1 LRVWELKMVSA
12 VEIGDN
18 NTDSEVDEVIKNCL
32 VPKAPQSFFLYA
44 GAGSGKTYSL
54 VKALEGFNFSYGE
67 RQRRLGKNVAVITYT
82 NAACDE
88 IIERVKGDSLF
99 HISTIHSFC
108 WRQIKSFNDDIRKW
122 VQAELPSEI
131 ELLEIQEAKGRAG
144 TKASITRQR
153 SIANKRERLD
163 WLSCRREF
171 TYSPNGDNIG
181 KASLSHAEV
190 LQICSYFLLKKPS
203 FGQMVVSK
211 YPFLLIDESQD
222 TNKQL
227 VEAFFELEKKHQGR
241 FGLGLI
247 GDMMQRI
254 YGDGK
259 SDLGKDLPDHWCT
272 PVKKLNRRSPSRIIA
287 LANDIR
293 SETDEQK
300 QCVLQ
305 DKQDKGEGFV
315 RLYIASTNLENK
327 PAFESEI
334 REEMAVHT
342 GDELWRDQ
350 KEVKH
355 LMLEHMMAAS
365 RMGFPEMYSTLR
377 SSKRLTTGLNSGD
390 LPAVRLFSEYVLPLY
405 HLEKAGKKH
414 GVMNHLRRSKSPLL
428 HPDFLKTPSLV
439 DAPLLP
445 LKEAITSLVALID
458 EKPDVS
464 FQEVLLC
471 VSASNLF
478 SLPQSLF
485 PFAENIEAIDEADET
500 DETDETDEKVSSLDA
515 IRNFLQTPY
524 NQIESYRDYVAG
536 EGAFD
541 THQGVKGREFKR
553 VLVVMDDEEAG
564 GFLFSYEKLFEVKSP
579 TKNDI
584 DKLAKGEET
593 GVDRTRRLFYVTC
606 TRAED
611 SLALVAYSNN
621 PELLKQNVINK
632 GWFNEGEIV
641 VR

>member
-1 LRVWELKMVSA
+1 MKMVSA

-18 NTDSEVDEVIKNCL
+18 NTDSAVDEVIRNCL
-32 VPKAPQSFFLYA
+32 TPEAPQSFFLYA

-54 VKALEGFNFSYGE
+54 VKALEDFNVAYGE
-67 RQRRLGKNVAVITYT
+67 SQRRLGKKVAVITYT

-88 IIERVKGDSLF
+88 IIERVKGGPLF

-108 WRQIKSFNDDIRKW
+108 WAQIKSFNDDIRRW
-122 VQAELPSEI
+122 LQAELPAEI
-131 ELLEIQEAKGRAG
+131 EKLEIQEAKGRAG
-144 TKASITRQR
+144 TQASVTRQR
-153 SIANKRERLD
+153 SMASKRERLD
-163 WLSCRREF
+163 WLSSRREF
-171 TYSPNGDNIG
+171 TYSSNGDNIG
-181 KASLSHAEV
+181 KASLSHPEV
-190 LQICSYFLLKKPS
+190 LQICACFLLTKPS
-203 FGQMVVSK
+203 FAQMVVSK

-227 VEAFFELEKKHQGR
+227 VEAFFELEKQHQGR

-259 SDLGKDLPDHWCT
+259 PDLGKDLPDRWQT
-272 PVKKLNRRSPSRIIA
+272 PVKKMNRRSPSRIIA

-305 DKQDKGEGFV
+305 GKGKGYV
-315 RLYIASTNLENK
+315 RLYIASAELENK
-327 PAFESEI
+327 PAFE
-334 REEMAVHT
+334 REVREAMAVHT
-342 GDELWRDQ
+342 SDELWKEPQ
-350 KEVKH
+350 KVKH

-365 RMGFPEMYSTLR
+365 RMGFSEMYSALK
-377 SSKRLTTGLNSGD
+377 SSKRLTTGLNGGD

-405 HLEKAGKKH
+405 HLEKAGEKH
-414 GVMNHLRRSKSPLL
+414 GVMNHIRRSKSPLL
-428 HPDFLKTPSLV
+428 HPDFLKASSLA

-445 LKEAITSLVALID
+445 LKQAINSLVALID

-485 PFAENIEAIDEADET
+485 PFAENIEAIDETEG
-500 DETDETDEKVSSLDA
+500 TDEKVSSLDA
-515 IRNFLQTPY
+515 ISNFLQTPF
-524 NQIESYRDYVAG
+524 NQIESYRKYVSG
-536 EGAFD
+536 EGSFD
-541 THQGVKGREFKR
+541 THQGVKGREFNR

-584 DKLAKGEET
+584 DKLAKGEDT

-606 TRAED
+606 TRAEE
-611 SLALVAYSNN
+611 SLALVAYSND
-621 PELLKQNVINK
+621 PELLKQNAINK